1 MKKFIIIFVA
11 IIGLILT
18 WPYIAWRCIPEKPI
32 QVIILDKTVPVN
44 NYREHKALV
53 WLLDNLR
60 YVNKDTGRSFAFDK
74 DYYGFFPLPDQ
85 KFEIKPLP
93 TDLNNAELIYIADT
107 YGVYTYDFYRDNI
120 RGERSQLIYGG
131 LEEAEIITIEQNL
144 TRKNTLIAEFNSLA
158 SPTSNQARERME
170 NILAVK
176 WTGWIGRYFS
186 ELSAKNIDVPL
197 WMVRNYEQQYGT
209 PWSFE
214 GAGFVFVNKDDHLFV
229 LRAGFEIGP
238 KMNRII
244 FTQEAINEYKVT
256 NDLEYAYWF
265 DIVDVNRNSNANI
278 LANYKLDVTNQGE
291 KILVEHGLS
300 SVFPAIVKTDLP
312 YHTYYFAGDYADY
325 NNSPKA
331 YDALVWRPYFGIG
344 GADQYDDFFW
354 KIYFPFMKQVM
365 HEITLR

>member
-1 MKKFIIIFVA
+1 MKKFIIIFIA
-11 IIGLILT
+11 IIGLALT
-18 WPYIAWRCIPEKPI
+18 WPYIAWRCIQEKPI

-53 WLLDNLR
+53 WLLGNLR
-60 YVNKDTGRSFAFDK
+60 YINKDTGRSFAFDK

-93 TDLNNAELIYIADT
+93 TDLNKAELIYITDT

-131 LEEAEIITIEQNL
+131 LEEAEIIAIEQNL

-209 PWSFE
+209 PWTFE
-214 GAGFVFVNKDDHLFV
+214 GKGFVFVNKDDHLFV

-244 FTQEAINEYKVT
+244 FTQEAINEYKVSS
-256 NDLEYAYWF
+256 DLEYAYWF
-265 DIVDVNRNSNANI
+265 DIVDVSQNSNASV

-291 KILVEHGLS
+291 KMLVEHGLS

-312 YHTYYFAGDYADY
+312 FHTYYFAGDYADY